1 MMKNNLMKLDVLSVD
16 WRYWAG
22 LLLLSLTMLAT
33 ALFYQYALDEWPCV
47 LCIHVRLWFSLLL
60 LVSVIALLFRRY
72 TIIRLSC
79 NLLVM
84 VTAAGLLERSYLLL
98 GTERGFVFRSC
109 GFELG
114 LPSWLALDTWFPWI
128 YRVEASCGY
137 TPQLIPGITMAEAL
151 TVFSLLFL
159 LISCAVMAANIFY
172 LKKRH

>member
-72 TIIRLSC
+72 TMIRLSC